1 MTRTGTGMD
10 DGGLRGGNK
19 DEECLIAGTG
29 METGVI
35 KKMEKLRAHHHP

>member
-1 MTRTGTGMD
+1 MVKSGDKDRMGMD
-10 DGGLRGGNK
+10 DGGLRGRNE

-35 KKMEKLRAHHHP
+35 KRWEN